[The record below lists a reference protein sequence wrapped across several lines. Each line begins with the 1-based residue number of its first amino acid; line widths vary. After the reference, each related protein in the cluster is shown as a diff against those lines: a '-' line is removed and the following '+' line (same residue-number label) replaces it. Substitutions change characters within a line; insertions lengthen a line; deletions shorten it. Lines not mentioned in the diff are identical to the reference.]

1 MISRPPA
8 EFSMV
13 LTAAFFDVASQRE
26 AATFAHSLV
35 PPGLPRLLT
44 LSIGVAA
51 YPGRSDRR
59 GARARSGPGL
69 VPREGRRA
77 KQNHSVQRGAG
88 ARGQL
93 KSLVRS

>member
-69 VPREGRRA
+69 VPRKAEGRSRIIVFSEAPARA
-77 KQNHSVQRGAG
+77 AN
-88 ARGQL
+88 
-93 KSLVRS
+93 